1 MKYCSNCGSKIENKV
16 TVAKFC
22 PNCGT
27 PLFAGVNSIKASSS
41 PTSEGA
47 KEVEIPNLKKLDVDI
62 DINFEGCRKTTI
74 AEIMKEDSDPSQAT
88 RNRGQL
94 KKIEPEGEK

>member
-16 TVAKFC
+16 AVAKFC
-22 PNCGT
+22 PNCGSS
-27 PLFAGVNSIKASSS
+27 LSIGSTLGNKSSEPS
-41 PTSEGA
+41 PE
-47 KEVEIPNLKKLDVDI
+47 EVVIDEIPNLEKLDVDI

-74 AEIMKEDSDPSQAT
+74 ADIMKEDSDPNQIS

-94 KKIEPEGEK
+94 KKIEPKENK